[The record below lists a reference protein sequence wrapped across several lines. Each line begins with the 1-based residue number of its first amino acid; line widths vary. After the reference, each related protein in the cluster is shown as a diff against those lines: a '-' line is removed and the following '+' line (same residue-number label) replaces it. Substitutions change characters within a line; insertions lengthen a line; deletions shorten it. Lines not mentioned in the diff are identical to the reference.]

1 MPSTFL
7 PVVRSAHAANDSGA
21 SDLPLGQLR
30 VSSQPLVTNAREGNK
45 GARQII
51 FPPRAA
57 KPPATYS
64 QAVKAAGLVFVSGT
78 APTDPA
84 TGAFKGTTIQDQT
97 RQCLTNMQAILEE
110 AGSSLDKIVS
120 ATVLIADEDEFAGM
134 NEEWLK
140 WFPSNPPAR
149 QGAKL
154 PVRVPGLKVSIAAI
168 AEA

>member
-1 MPSTFL
+1 MP
-7 PVVRSAHAANDSGA
+7 
-21 SDLPLGQLR
+21 
-30 VSSQPLVTNAREGNK
+30 
-45 GARQII
+45 RQIVSTSKA
-51 FPPRAA
+51 P
-57 KPPATYS
+57 KPPAAYS

-78 APTDPA
+78 SPHDPA
-84 TGAFKGTTIQDQT
+84 TGTITGTTIQEQT
-97 RQCLTNMQAILEE
+97 RQCLANIAAILEA

-120 ATVLIADEDEFAGM
+120 ATVVLAEEDDFPGM

-154 PVRVPGLKVSIAAI
+154 PVRIAGLKVSIAAI